1 MKIVE
6 INMVHFG
13 STGKIMLQIAE
24 TARNCGHE
32 ALTFSPMIYSDGSI
46 TFPEIPGHIYYGTRF
61 ENRVHNAVA
70 LHFGGNGCASLFAT
84 FRLLHAVSRFK
95 PDIIHLH
102 NLHSACINL
111 PLLFRY
117 IKRRNIRTIWTLHD
131 CWSFTGHCP
140 YFDRVG
146 CDKWRTGCFHCPQYQ
161 DYPSSNV
168 DNSRW
173 MYALKKKW
181 FTGVKD
187 MTLVTPSN
195 WLAGLVKQSYM
206 KEYPVQVIH
215 NGIDLQIFQP
225 IPSGFRKR
233 YDCEGKFL
241 LLGVA
246 FDWGIRK
253 GLDVFIELAHR
264 LDSRFQIVLVG
275 TNDEID
281 RQLPES
287 IISIHRTESQTELA
301 EIYTAADLFVIPTR
315 EDNFPTVNLEALACG
330 TPVVTFRTG
339 GSPECIDETCGSVV
353 ECDDID
359 GLEREIRR
367 IKAEKPYT
375 KEECINRA
383 CMFDKASR
391 FQEYIQLYERSDL

>member
-140 YFDRVG
+140 HFERVR
-146 CDKWRTGCFHCPQYQ
+146 CEKWRTGCFHCPQYKN
-161 DYPSSNV
+161 YPSSKV
-168 DNSRW
+168 DNSRQ

-187 MTLVTPSN
+187 MTLVTPSK
-195 WLAGLVKQSYM
+195 WLADLAKQSYM
-206 KEYPVQVIH
+206 KEYPVRVIH
-215 NGIDLQIFQP
+215 NGINLQIFQP
-225 IPSGFRKR
+225 TSSDFRQR
-233 YDCEGKFL
+233 YHCEGKFL

-246 FDWGIRK
+246 FGWGDRK
-253 GLDVFIELAHR
+253 GLDVFIELARR
-264 LDSRFQIVLVG
+264 LNDHFQIILVG
-275 TNDEID
+275 TNDQVD
-281 RQLPES
+281 RLLPEN
-287 IISIHRTESQTELA
+287 IISIHCTEDQKELA
-301 EIYTAADLFVIPTR
+301 KIYTAADLFVNPTR
-315 EDNFPTVNLEALACG
+315 EETLGLVNIEALACG

-339 GSPECIDETCGSVV
+339 GSPECIDGTCGAVV
-353 ECDDID
+353 ALNDID
-359 GLEREIRR
+359 GLEQI
-367 IKAEKPYT
+367 ILSTCEKRPYMET
-375 KEECINRA
+375 ACIERA
-383 CMFDKASR
+383 KLFDKESK
-391 FQEYIQLYERSDL
+391 FEEYVKLYEE